1 MRIIGLTGSI
11 ACGKSTVS
19 AFLASRGFPVIDG
32 DRISRELT
40 SPGSPATQQIM
51 NVFGPDVFYEDG
63 TLNRRRLG
71 NLIFSN
77 PSARAELDNLM
88 APFLLDITRQ
98 RISEARS
105 SGSGLCFLD
114 MPLLFE
120 KGYDRFCDTVWTV
133 WLPEDMQIERLIAR
147 DGFTH
152 EEAANR
158 IHAVLSSD
166 EKAARAGRV
175 IDNSGPVSRTYAIV
189 SELLSEE
196 LSGETRSSE
205 ACRQQPDT
213 AGNPGAGSVLLQRY
227 EAASAPS
234 PMSRPVSASRVKNRK
249 SGWRMPVWL
258 KSLLISFTAFLL
270 IGTTAFFLMNAYL
283 RSCQQK
289 HIDEQNEIDRRYP
302 LLYRELIEKHANEY
316 NLSSAFVSAVILN
329 ESSFQPRA
337 ESGVGARGLMQLMP
351 DTAEW
356 IAGKLKIQGYAF
368 ERMNDPESNIV
379 FGCWYLN
386 YLSKLF
392 LGDPVAV
399 TAAYHAGQGQVK
411 IWLSNPS
418 LSANG
423 YSLPLELLPEGPT
436 KIYTGRVLRD
446 YGIYQEKY
454 FSDNLLADPYDDS
467 ISGRL
472 IIDSF

>member
-120 KGYDRFCDTVWTV
+120 KGYDRLCDTVWTV

-213 AGNPGAGSVLLQRY
+213 TGNPGAGSVLLQWH

-411 IWLSNPS
+411 IWLSDPS